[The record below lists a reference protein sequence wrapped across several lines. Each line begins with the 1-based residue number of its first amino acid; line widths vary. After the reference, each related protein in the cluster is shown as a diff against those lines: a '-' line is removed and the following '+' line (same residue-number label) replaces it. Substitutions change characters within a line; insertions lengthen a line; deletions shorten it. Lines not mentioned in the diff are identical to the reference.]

1 MRHRS
6 TTLLPVSALPA
17 PLAGC
22 GDDGGAAGRGAD
34 CSPDGCTVIFDRAA
48 DAASEVSVLGVDAR
62 LVAVRDGT
70 VDVEVAG
77 RQASLAVGTTTRV
90 HGSTV
95 GVVSVD
101 DDEVVV
107 SVTR

>member
-1 MRHRS
+1 M
-6 TTLLPVSALPA
+6 
-17 PLAGC
+17 
-22 GDDGGAAGRGAD
+22 
-34 CSPDGCTVIFDRAA
+34 
-48 DAASEVSVLGVDAR
+48 DAR
-62 LVAVRDGT
+62 LAAVRDGT

-90 HGSTV
+90 QGCTAGVV
-95 GVVSVD
+95 GVDD